1 MPKTYP
7 LVETETPLDAP
18 QAHPLREL
26 PRREVAAPSDAFGAF
41 SPFFSFHFSRT
52 EVTSFGGR
60 THVKSRSTSFDGAKL
75 AHESF
80 DGELDRDAYDRLVEQ
95 AQAQVAAQVSWLMQ
109 PFTWL
114 LGGKRRD

>member
-7 LVETETPLDAP
+7 LVETEPRPRA
-18 QAHPLREL
+18 QSHPLREL
-26 PRREVAAPSDAFGAF
+26 QRGEVAAPFDALDAFG
-41 SPFFSFHFSRT
+41 PFYSFHFSRT

-60 THVKSRSTSFDGAKL
+60 THVRSRSTRFDGAKVT
-75 AHESF
+75 HESF
-80 DGELDRDAYDRLVEQ
+80 DGDLDGGAYDRLVEQ
-95 AQAQVAAQVSWLMQ
+95 AQAQVAAQLSWLMQ

>member
-1 MPKTYP
+1 MPKAYP